1 MGGNNRDKYIE
12 FIRRLVDLTHS
23 EIFDHEKYKVLI
35 ADICR
40 HYRLAKG
47 VTEFYRTPRMEM
59 MKQGEVFCDFDNG
72 KGDKILYHLRIVSQ
86 TKAVIVGTIYV
97 EDNDEEWTGEEM
109 EQLDTL
115 FRIIIG
121 FVSRKRLIRTVEDF
135 GFHDIEGYRN
145 FRAFARYLD
154 IANSENRLGGK
165 IAFHFDLHNFGI
177 VNQEIG
183 RKNGDAVLRN
193 FYHMVEKAI
202 GDTGIIIRLGGDKY
216 IGIFDRKV
224 KRDVFELLSGTNV
237 PYDDAGEKS
246 VRVSAAAGIYMLPNP
261 FMMKSPGDI
270 MDKIMI
276 AGNAAKRE
284 TEGAIVIYDDKMK
297 AEKDRVKKVQ
307 TEYKKGLEKEEF
319 LVYYQPKV
327 DIVTRKLV
335 GAEALCRWM
344 KKGKIVP
351 PMEFIPILEI
361 NNDICELDFYML
373 DHVCRD
379 IRRWLDDGREV
390 VRVSVNMSRKH
401 LVDVDLLDH
410 IMEIIDRN
418 NVPHEYIEIELTETT
433 TDVFF
438 RDLKRVVSGLQEQGV
453 WTAVDDFGMGYSSLN
468 LIREIPWNVLKVDKN
483 FVPKN
488 MNDERSIDNLMF
500 KHVIS
505 LAQDMGLE
513 CVIEG
518 VETMDQLE
526 VLRSNNC
533 NIAQGYFF
541 DRPLPK
547 EEFEYRIDQQIY
559 PEE

>member
-1 MGGNNRDKYIE
+1 
-12 FIRRLVDLTHS
+12 
-23 EIFDHEKYKVLI
+23 
-35 ADICR
+35 
-40 HYRLAKG
+40 
-47 VTEFYRTPRMEM
+47 
-59 MKQGEVFCDFDNG
+59 
-72 KGDKILYHLRIVSQ
+72 
-86 TKAVIVGTIYV
+86 
-97 EDNDEEWTGEEM
+97 
-109 EQLDTL
+109 
-115 FRIIIG
+115 
-121 FVSRKRLIRTVEDF
+121 
-135 GFHDIEGYRN
+135 
-145 FRAFARYLD
+145 
-154 IANSENRLGGK
+154 
-165 IAFHFDLHNFGI
+165 
-177 VNQEIG
+177 
-183 RKNGDAVLRN
+183 
-193 FYHMVEKAI
+193 MVEKAI

-216 IGIFDRKV
+216 IGVFDRKV
-224 KRDVFELLSGTNV
+224 KREVFELISGANV

-379 IRRWLDDGREV
+379 IRRWLDEGREV

-488 MNDERSIDNLMF
+488 TNDERSIDNLMF

-526 VLRSNNC
+526 VLRRNNC